1 MQNTVYVVRASP
13 ERNLGVW
20 GSLRRE
26 VFFALRGVAGES
38 RLDFGG
44 VVGERSRDFF
54 GAIALVDAVKPCA
67 VSPKSIPNI
76 YNRVIGWGDANS
88 LSGANISNWFRFVRW
103 QYCLTY
109 IWENQNAKN

>member
-1 MQNTVYVVRASP
+1 MGGICELKSYSSTVQNTVYVVRASP

-54 GAIALVDAVKPCA
+54 GAIALVDAVNPC
-67 VSPKSIPNI
+67 SISTKI
-76 YNRVIGWGDANS
+76 R
-88 LSGANISNWFRFVRW
+88 WF
-103 QYCLTY
+103 L
-109 IWENQNAKN
+109 